1 MFYAAADIALNR
13 WMFSNQLINLGY
25 DSKGGECT
33 WMDLLVLCN
42 LNIICSVQLYGYI
55 IVRKLTI
62 YSPDFADGMQQST
75 SGVLHS
81 FVTKS
86 E

>member
-1 MFYAAADIALNR
+1 MDI
-13 WMFSNQLINLGY
+13 
-25 DSKGGECT
+25 
-33 WMDLLVLCN
+33 LVLCN

-55 IVRKLTI
+55 IVRKLKM
-62 YSPDFADGMQQST
+62 YHSDFANGMQQST